1 MCYFSRTRREWIKT
15 QKSLSSG
22 SQIHSNNNQMCKYHI
37 IVNKSS
43 LKTKENPETHFK
55 ETHSNLLNI
64 TVNTMALR
72 TRCLFLAARS
82 RQQLLQDC
90 VGSQSQCRALLWTSK
105 VFVVTNRAIIV
116 SAVTQHLYVE
126 LSESSTKQSFSQTS
140 PCFSLWL
147 VSSPSVVPAVWG
159 GWSSWDGAVKEHK
172 HLQTLSHIN
181 GARVQMCSWCSLIWC
196 LEDQW
201 VQVHTEPL

>member
-1 MCYFSRTRREWIKT
+1 
-15 QKSLSSG
+15 
-22 SQIHSNNNQMCKYHI
+22 MCKYHI

-55 ETHSNLLNI
+55 ETRSNLLNI

-105 VFVVTNRAIIV
+105 VFVVTNRAIIA

-126 LSESSTKQSFSQTS
+126 LSESSTKQSFSQTDHCVLCRDCCS
-140 PCFSLWL
+140 
-147 VSSPSVVPAVWG
+147 
-159 GWSSWDGAVKEHK
+159 GWSLNTISWFQLCTCQLEGADGKSK
-172 HLQTLSHIN
+172 NPFQ
-181 GARVQMCSWCSLIWC
+181 Q
-196 LEDQW
+196 
-201 VQVHTEPL
+201 

>member
-1 MCYFSRTRREWIKT
+1 
-15 QKSLSSG
+15 
-22 SQIHSNNNQMCKYHI
+22 MCKCHI

-55 ETHSNLLNI
+55 ETRSNLLNI

-90 VGSQSQCRALLWTSK
+90 VGSQSQCRALHWTSK

-126 LSESSTKQSFSQTS
+126 LSESSTKQSFSQTDH
-140 PCFSLWL
+140 CVLCR
-147 VSSPSVVPAVWG
+147 
-159 GWSSWDGAVKEHK
+159 DCCGAVG
-172 HLQTLSHIN
+172 
-181 GARVQMCSWCSLIWC
+181 GAWILLAGFNCAPVSWKGLMGNQKVPFSNKKRKKLFN
-196 LEDQW
+196 DFN
-201 VQVHTEPL
+201 V